1 MVNQTFGS
9 NDRSSG
15 ERPRGGTG
23 ASQAIHKALDTLDAQ
38 SLRTLFQEAAG
49 QEALKAPGVIF
60 QRMQRE
66 INAGQ
71 SGERLLKVWTVLDA
85 FSQTILRNDRRLL
98 ISAQR
103 CVVEL
108 QGKDPA
114 SAVFVAH
121 QALDR
126 GLELAPQTILA
137 TVSKA
142 WSAAE
147 TLRDLNSCVSLLE
160 FALRMGAFDRTDRHA
175 GGQCDALLATL
186 CDPTPCHRRI
196 SSRYKPEVTLADIS
210 ARMELGA
217 RLAQAVVEAGLVFNE
232 SRNIERISMSIRALS
247 TVGMLAS
254 SQARYR
260 SGEIARNALIRAA
273 DEVKLRFQD
282 LDGRDDASDP
292 QRQATGA
299 AMLMR
304 AALTIAHQCFASELR
319 QDGSVQAV
327 RRYALPGATVAT
339 LFQALER
346 GKLHLGDS
354 ERESIAVIAF
364 CALELEQSQRGDDV
378 RPATLNSALG
388 LVVKRFEDL
397 PEGGES
403 GETAIRRANCVA
415 YILYRAL
422 PRITEVSFLNS
433 AIEVLGAAFEANPD
447 GESEYLLLH
456 DAIEKRLGDIQ
467 RSRDAKEQATP
478 ASRATQKTTG
488 WFSDA
493 LKEASERRA

>member
-1 MVNQTFGS
+1 MVNQIFDS

-15 ERPRGGTG
+15 ERPRGRAG
-23 ASQAIHKALDTLDAQ
+23 ASQAVHTALDALDAER
-38 SLRTLFQEAAG
+38 LRTLFQEAVV
-49 QEALKAPGVIF
+49 QEALKSPGFIF

-66 INAGQ
+66 INVRQ

-85 FSQTILRNDRRLL
+85 FSQTILIKDHRLS

-126 GLELAPQTILA
+126 GLELASQTILA

-142 WSAAE
+142 WSTAE

-160 FALRMGAFDRTDRHA
+160 CALGVGAFDRTDRHA
-175 GGQCDALLATL
+175 VGQCDALLATL

-196 SSRYKPEVTLADIS
+196 SSRYKPEATLADIS
-210 ARMELGA
+210 GRMQLGA

-232 SRNIERISMSIRALS
+232 SRNIERISMTIRALS
-247 TVGMLAS
+247 TVGMLTS
-254 SQARYR
+254 LQARYR
-260 SGEIARNALIRAA
+260 SGEIAQQALIVAA

-282 LDGRDDASDP
+282 LYDRDAILDP
-292 QRQATGA
+292 QHQATAA
-299 AMLMR
+299 AMLMST
-304 AALTIAHQCFASELR
+304 ALTIAHRCFASELT
-319 QDGSVQAV
+319 QDGSDQVV
-327 RRYALPGATVAT
+327 RRYALPGAAVAT

-346 GKLHLGDS
+346 GKLHLGNS

-364 CALELEQSQRGDDV
+364 YALELEQGQRGDDV

-388 LVVKRFEDL
+388 LVVKRFEDC
-397 PEGGES
+397 PEGAES
-403 GETAIRRANCVA
+403 GETAIRRADCVA
-415 YILYRAL
+415 SILYRAL
-422 PRITEVSFLNS
+422 PRITEVSFLKS
-433 AIEVLGAAFEANPD
+433 AIEVLAAAFEANPD
-447 GESEYLLLH
+447 GEREYLFWY
-456 DAIEKRLGDIQ
+456 DAIEKRLGEIQ
-467 RSRDAKEQATP
+467 RSQNAKEQTTR
-478 ASRATQKTTG
+478 ASSATQKTTG

-493 LKEASERRA
+493 LKEASEQG